1 MAMSAQHPSP
11 QAGSAPAR
19 RYLRAPVP
27 VRFPV
32 TEEMPEKGPH
42 MELRTTLYLAV
53 EHAFALGA
61 QIGSDQF
68 VYWDPTNPRECC
80 APDLFVRKGRVNEE
94 FGCWKVW
101 ERGAPELAVEIV
113 SRSDEGDRPWQD
125 KLARY
130 RRLGVLELVRF
141 DPDDAQQPLRIW
153 DQIDGDLVERDSE
166 DPDFRRCDTLE
177 AFWCVRDRDGLELRL
192 SRDREGTDLF
202 LTPAED
208 ERRQKDDERRQKEEE
223 RRGRLAAEQRVR
235 ELEAELARRG
245 P

>member
-1 MAMSAQHPSP
+1 VHS
-11 QAGSAPAR
+11 
-19 RYLRAPVP
+19 
-27 VRFPV
+27 
-32 TEEMPEKGPH
+32 KK
-42 MELRTTLYLAV
+42 
-53 EHAFALGA
+53 
-61 QIGSDQF
+61 I
-68 VYWDPTNPRECC
+68 
-80 APDLFVRKGRVNEE
+80 
-94 FGCWKVW
+94 GCWKVW
-101 ERGAPELAVEIV
+101 ESGAPELAVEIV

-153 DQIDGDLVERDSE
+153 DQIDGDLVERDPE

-177 AFWCVRDRDGLELRL
+177 AFWCVRDRGGLELRL
-192 SRDREGTDLF
+192 SRDREETDLF
-202 LTPAED
+202 LTPEEHALRHGE
-208 ERRQKDDERRQKEEE
+208 EQERQKEEERRQKEEE